1 MELVSKN
8 DYVVCKEY
16 TLKRDG
22 SLLML
27 DNCNSDSFAKVYSST
42 ESSSYSPGD
51 IIWYDKNYMK
61 KCKINGVEY
70 IAIKEEN
77 VISVVKEE

>member
-1 MELVSKN
+1 MELISKN
-8 DYVVCKEY
+8 YYVVCKEY
-16 TLKRDG
+16 ILKRNK
-22 SLLML
+22 SMLML

-42 ESSSYSPGD
+42 DGSSYSPGD
-51 IIWYDKNYMK
+51 IIWYDKNHMK

-77 VISVVKEE
+77 IISVIKEE